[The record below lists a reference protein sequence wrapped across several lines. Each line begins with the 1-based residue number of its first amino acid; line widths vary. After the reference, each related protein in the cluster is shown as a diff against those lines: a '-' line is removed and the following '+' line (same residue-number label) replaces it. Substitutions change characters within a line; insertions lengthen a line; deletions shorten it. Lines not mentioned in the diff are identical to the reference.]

1 MKLNDNWL
9 SDMSIVPILQNLGE
23 YLEVLDLSENPNLGE
38 NSYKV
43 LAEVIESKPHVPL
56 KQVIL
61 KAN

>member
-1 MKLNDNWL
+1 
-9 SDMSIVPILQNLGE
+9 MSIVPILQNLGE